1 MYPDETFG
9 SLVEEPDTTF
19 KYVGSM
25 TCPMPVL
32 RKFERLIWRSW
43 FYFRAGYGTYIALL
57 IGYASNLVVL
67 YRLGVVNIDF
77 LKSFIPSLTAFTIL
91 GIFVSVPAAI
101 LLGFYHM
108 KRTGAYSAD
117 ASLATEANPYM
128 YKLVPGKE
136 REVFFPLMVLTAKG
150 LAKVM
155 REQNALSPED
165 KEQFDKVLAKAETL
179 VQGEMIGNPRQRSSQ
194 NQSSGQ

>member
-1 MYPDETFG
+1 
-9 SLVEEPDTTF
+9 
-19 KYVGSM
+19 
-25 TCPMPVL
+25 MPVI
-32 RKFERLIWRSW
+32 RKFERLVWRSW

-67 YRLGVVNIDF
+67 FRLGVEPNSILVR
-77 LKSFIPSLTAFTIL
+77 FIPTLTIFTIL
-91 GIFVSVPAAI
+91 GILVSVPAAI
-101 LLGFYHM
+101 LLGLFHM

-117 ASLATEANPYM
+117 ASLSVESSPYT

-150 LAKVM
+150 LAKIM

-165 KEQFDKVLAKAETL
+165 KTAFDQVLAKAETL
-179 VQGEMIGNPRQRSSQ
+179 IQGDMIGHPRQKPT
-194 NQSSGQ
+194 